1 MRHPGDASFE
11 LLPTRPVRQ
20 LGNLGQQPI
29 LLKWRRAAPMVDSGT
44 PAARND
50 QTAATVQAA
59 GLDRSKVDS
68 PSIFQELIIAQ
79 VTRQITREEAE
90 ALLA

>member
-1 MRHPGDASFE
+1 
-11 LLPTRPVRQ
+11 
-20 LGNLGQQPI
+20 
-29 LLKWRRAAPMVDSGT
+29 MVDSGT

>member
-1 MRHPGDASFE
+1 
-11 LLPTRPVRQ
+11 
-20 LGNLGQQPI
+20 
-29 LLKWRRAAPMVDSGT
+29 MVDSGT

-79 VTRQITREEAE
+79 VARQITREEAE
-90 ALLA
+90 RHEAIVDMNNRLLDGAIDVEPR